1 MNTQEYPSKLLE
13 NAINE
18 LAKLP
23 GVGKK
28 TALRLV
34 LHMLK
39 WSNEEVEQ
47 FGSSFITLK
56 NEVKRCKVC
65 HNISDNE
72 TCDIC
77 SNTSR
82 DNGIICV
89 VENIRDV
96 MSIEHTH
103 QFNGLYHVLGGL
115 ISPMD
120 GIGPADLTIASL
132 IERISTEDIREVVLA
147 LSTNMEGETT
157 NFYIYRKIKDFP
169 ISISTIARGVGF
181 GDELEYTDE
190 ITLGRSIKNRMPF
203 EKTFGDHQ

>member
-1 MNTQEYPSKLLE
+1 MNSQVYPSRLLE

-23 GVGKK
+23 GIGKK

-34 LHMLK
+34 LHMIK

-47 FGSSFITLK
+47 FGTSFITLK

-65 HNISDNE
+65 NNISDNE

-120 GIGPADLTIASL
+120 GIGPADLTISSL
-132 IERISTEDIREVVLA
+132 IERIGSGEIKEVILA

-203 EKTFGDHQ
+203 EKTFGDNH

>member
-1 MNTQEYPSKLLE
+1 MNSQVYPSRLLE

-23 GVGKK
+23 GIGKK

-34 LHMLK
+34 LHMIK

-47 FGSSFITLK
+47 FGTSFITLK

-77 SNTSR
+77 SNTLR

-120 GIGPADLTIASL
+120 GIGPADLTISSL
-132 IERISTEDIREVVLA
+132 IERIGSGEIKEVILA

-203 EKTFGDHQ
+203 EKTFGDNH

>member
-47 FGSSFITLK
+47 FGNSFITLK

-82 DNGIICV
+82 DSGIICV

>member
-1 MNTQEYPSKLLE
+1 MNINEYPSKLLE
-13 NAINE
+13 NSINE
-18 LAKLP
+18 LSRLP

-39 WSNEEVEQ
+39 WPQEEVER
-47 FGSSFITLK
+47 FGNSFITLR
-56 NEVKRCKVC
+56 NEVKRCRVC
-65 HNISDNE
+65 HNISDSDVCE
-72 TCDIC
+72 IC

-82 DNGIICV
+82 DAGVICV
-89 VENIRDV
+89 VEDIRDV
-96 MSIEHTH
+96 MSIESTH
-103 QFNGLYHVLGGL
+103 QYNGLYHVLGGL

-120 GIGPADLTIASL
+120 GIGPADLTINKL
-132 IERISTEDIREVVLA
+132 IERISNEDVREVVLA

-157 NFYIYRKIKDFP
+157 NFYIYRKIKSFS
-169 ISISTIARGVGF
+169 IEISTIARGVGF

-203 EKTFGDHQ
+203 EKTFGDTL